1 MNYTGS
7 SCEDTYNN
15 NPETGDKSGYYCINN
30 KWTYCNMNKLA
41 ASDTGDFISTCA
53 GVDGRW
59 RRITNEF
66 TIVKNI
72 LTTVH
77 ALMVEA
83 TQLHPLRELII
94 TVNQDLP
101 ITTIT
106 MSITSMTY
114 CGTDLATL
122 LAIAVMIQTNY
133 GFTVNCVEKQK
144 GI

>member
-1 MNYTGS
+1 
-7 SCEDTYNN
+7 
-15 NPETGDKSGYYCINN
+15 
-30 KWTYCNMNKLA
+30 MNKLA

-53 GVDGRW
+53 GVGGRW

-133 GFTVNCVEKQK
+133 GFTMNCVEKQK